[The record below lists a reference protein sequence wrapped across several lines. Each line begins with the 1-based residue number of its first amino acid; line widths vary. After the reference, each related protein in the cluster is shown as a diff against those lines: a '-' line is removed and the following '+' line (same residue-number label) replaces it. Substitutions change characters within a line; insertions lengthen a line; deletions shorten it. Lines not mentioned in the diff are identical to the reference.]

1 MVSLLQ
7 EIKSGASDLERDDV
21 TGKVRRVV
29 CSSLVQVK
37 AEGKEGSGPEGA
49 VASQPNGM
57 YHVVG
62 AMQSIK
68 GCRGLRSSSCGLCAA
83 VCRLVLDCP
92 VGLGDVRSMVNYR
105 ADRGVWEVLH
115 SDTASCAISA
125 ELEGTKAFDACVRV
139 VYELHT

>member
-57 YHVVG
+57 VVYHVVG
-62 AMQSIK
+62 AMLYK
-68 GCRGLRSSSCGLCAA
+68 GL
-83 VCRLVLDCP
+83 
-92 VGLGDVRSMVNYR
+92 
-105 ADRGVWEVLH
+105 
-115 SDTASCAISA
+115 
-125 ELEGTKAFDACVRV
+125 
-139 VYELHT
+139 